1 MSQASFIDVC
11 SVEELETHKSKRV
24 NAALNGRYVTLFQY
38 GEPGKHEYFCMDT
51 SCYHAGGSLALGDIE
66 EVNGVPCVKCPIH
79 QFRISLKDGR
89 QAQYTYDVV
98 DDTVGPCYLHIPEDQ
113 GPRQRVHEVRVTEG
127 RLEVRLS
134 WEDEPGAESV
144 ASDRLACRGD
154 VVRSN
159 GARVH
164 VQIDTDSDVANKNR
178 RRSTTL
184 PGSAPTPTIAAGQK
198 TPAAA
203 RKQDVC
209 AEAEADND
217 LL

>member
-98 DDTVGPCYLHIPEDQ
+98 DDTYVLLPPHVHDVFPHPPRSVGPCYLHIPEDQ
-113 GPRQRVHEVRVTEG
+113 GPRQRVHDVRVAEG

-159 GARVH
+159 GARV
-164 VQIDTDSDVANKNR
+164 
-178 RRSTTL
+178 
-184 PGSAPTPTIAAGQK
+184 
-198 TPAAA
+198 
-203 RKQDVC
+203 
-209 AEAEADND
+209 
-217 LL
+217 